1 MSKVYILTDEKSRI
15 TRLDGGYSISNVDT
29 ETWTLIDE
37 GEGDKYNLCQSHYLD
52 KPLMTDDGIY
62 QYKWD
67 GKNILERT
75 EAEMD
80 ADRAEIP
87 LPEATWEEKMEAQI
101 MFTALMTD
109 SLI

>member
-1 MSKVYILTDEKSRI
+1 MSKVYILIDEKSRI
-15 TRLDGGYSISNVDT
+15 TRLDGGYSISNVDI

-52 KPLMTDDGIY
+52 KSLMTDDGIY

-67 GKNILERT
+67 GENILERT
-75 EAEMD
+75 EEEIE

-87 LPEATWEEKMEAQI
+87 PTPPTQIDIIEAQT
-101 MFTALMTD
+101 MYTALMTD
-109 SLI
+109 TLL